1 MIALTFSYNYETLPD
16 DYPRYR
22 SIAVPVADSV
32 IESSFEGISF
42 CGQRSVADMTQKH
55 HPHHADINDDM
66 WSQIDAV
73 IEKNRTIS
81 GAVITALRECQTIAG
96 YLPVELLDY
105 ISQGLNLPASSVY
118 GVASF
123 YSLFSMVPK
132 GRHTIRMCLGTACY
146 VKGIKESLSR
156 IENEYKL
163 KEGGTTED
171 RRFTLEA
178 VRCLGACGLA
188 PVMVVGQDTHG
199 AVSSDKVLELLEQY
213 S

>member
-1 MIALTFSYNYETLPD
+1 MKCCHAVAVDFISLLYRQPIRQIIARLKPLH
-16 DYPRYR
+16 
-22 SIAVPVADSV
+22 
-32 IESSFEGISF
+32 F
-42 CGQRSVADMTQKH
+42 CGLRSVPDMTLTH
-55 HPHHADINDDM
+55 HPNHADIDDDM

-73 IEKNRTIS
+73 IQKNRTIS
-81 GAVITALRECQTIAG
+81 GAVITVLRECQTIAG

-132 GRHTIRMCLGTACY
+132 GRHTIKVC
-146 VKGIKESLSR
+146 
-156 IENEYKL
+156 IENEYQL
-163 KEGGTTED
+163 KEGGTTDD
-171 RRFTLEA
+171 RRFTLDA

-188 PVMVVGQDTHG
+188 PVMVVNQDTHG
-199 AVSSDKVLELLEQY
+199 DVSSDKVLELLDRY